1 MPYNREL
8 TALLLNVERLL
19 VATVRQSTESSSAL
33 DHATHAARGHAPTR
47 DVEHAEL
54 THAQRRLNAALTVV
68 EAEMAKALKDF
79 EERLE
84 GVGDDAQLANVDLQ
98 NVLQQQQQ
106 ALQMLTAIAKLLNDT
121 TSAII
126 RKIGD

>member
-1 MPYNREL
+1 
-8 TALLLNVERLL
+8 
-19 VATVRQSTESSSAL
+19 
-33 DHATHAARGHAPTR
+33 
-47 DVEHAEL
+47 
-54 THAQRRLNAALTVV
+54 
-68 EAEMAKALKDF
+68 MAKALKDF